1 MNTLYIKSITE
12 IIKQRKSVRSYS
24 DKVISEDLIEEIE
37 NYINNVD
44 NPFDIKVRVSL
55 IKKEN
60 YDGVVRLGTYGVIKG
75 AKYFLIAACENK
87 EFSLEAVGY
96 TFEKTI
102 LYCTSLG
109 LSTVWLGG
117 TFSRSS
123 FKKTI
128 NLREDEILPIVSPIG
143 YESDSKSFIQKL
155 INNNGNRKEFSEIF
169 FENNFST
176 PLTSDIDDIYKEV
189 LEMVRL
195 APSSMNSQPWR
206 IIKENEDLHIYTSGK
221 GSMNKIDIGIALAH
235 IDMYMKEMNITG
247 DFKKV
252 RCESDKYKYVI
263 SWIKS

>member
-1 MNTLYIKSITE
+1 MDTLCVESITE
-12 IIKQRKSVRSYS
+12 IIKRRKSVRSYS
-24 DKVISEDLIEEIE
+24 DKIISEDLIEKIE
-37 NYINNVD
+37 NYINNIY
-44 NPFDIKVRVSL
+44 NPFNINIRIRL

-60 YDGVVRLGTYGVIKG
+60 YDGVVKLGTYGFIKG

-87 EFSLEAVGY
+87 DFSLEALGY
-96 TFEKTI
+96 TFEKVI

-128 NLREDEILPIVSPIG
+128 NLKEDEILPIVSPIG
-143 YESDSKSFIQKL
+143 YESYSKSFLQKL

-169 FENNFST
+169 FENNFNT
-176 PLTSDIDDIYKEV
+176 PLNDDLDEIYKDV

-206 IIKENEDLHIYTSGK
+206 IIKENNDLHIYTNGN
-221 GSMNKIDIGIALAH
+221 GNMNKIDIGIALAH
-235 IDMYMKEMNITG
+235 IDMYMKEINIDG
-247 DFKKV
+247 EFKKV
-252 RCESDKYKYVI
+252 KDKSDKYKYVI